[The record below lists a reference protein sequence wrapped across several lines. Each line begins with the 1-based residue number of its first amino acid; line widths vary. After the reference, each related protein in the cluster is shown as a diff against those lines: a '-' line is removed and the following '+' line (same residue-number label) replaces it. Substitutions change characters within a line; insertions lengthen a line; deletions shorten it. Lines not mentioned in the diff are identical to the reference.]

1 MIPMTRITEPDSNHH
16 LAISDVIAQ
25 LEALRQQHGDL
36 PCYIYS
42 GDQKASV
49 PLLALCIYPDAKGRL
64 HFSPQ
69 TGSVCDEMY
78 EDLREENERLR
89 QALRSQP

>member
-1 MIPMTRITEPDSNHH
+1 MIPTTRITEPDSNHH
-16 LAISDVIAQ
+16 LTLSDVIAQ

-69 TGSVCDEMY
+69 TGSVCEEMY

-89 QALRSQP
+89 QAQRSQP

>member
-1 MIPMTRITEPDSNHH
+1 MIPTTRITEPDSNRH
-16 LAISDVIAQ
+16 LTISDVIAQ
-25 LEALRQQHGDL
+25 LEVLRQQYGDL

-42 GDQKASV
+42 GDRKASV
-49 PLLALCIYPDAKGRL
+49 PLLSLCIYTDHWHRV

-89 QALRSQP
+89 QAIRSQP